1 MESKQLFKK
10 LNALYFLIYAAFAC
24 LYPFLTPYLKQRGL
38 SFTEIGII
46 YGTMGIVSILSQP
59 VWGFITDKYSN
70 KRFVLLCM
78 MLACSLVILNL
89 VFTMTFYWILVSI
102 IVLIIFQNAITPVA
116 DAYSCEIIEKHSSI
130 QYGKVRLMGSLGWAV
145 TALVMGY
152 VISWLGDNSVFYVY
166 SFAMLV
172 GAGLV
177 YTINFAGQPSRRKIC
192 VADMVNLIKDYRI
205 ILFIISVIFV
215 NIAMA
220 SNSNY
225 LPILIENTGGDIT
238 KVGYVFFL
246 SAISELPTFFIG
258 AKLLKR
264 YGEINLYIAGIL
276 IFAIRF
282 FLNSIC
288 SSYLWVLAVQVSHGI
303 SFGLYFLA
311 AVQYLNKNT
320 PPAMRTSA
328 MTLLAAANAVGVF
341 IGSIGGGMLL
351 EESSVF
357 ILYKVLAG
365 MCVVSLLFI
374 LFLRKKAHHAGEE
387 TA

>member
-1 MESKQLFKK
+1 MKSNQLFKR
-10 LNALYFLIYAAFAC
+10 LNVLYFLIYVAFAC

-70 KRFVLLCM
+70 KRFVLLCIM
-78 MLACSLVILNL
+78 SVCSLVILNF
-89 VFTMTFYWILVSI
+89 VFTVTFYSILASI
-102 IVLIIFQNAITPVA
+102 MLLIVFQNAITPIA
-116 DAYSCEIIEKHSSI
+116 DAYSCEIIDKHPSI
-130 QYGKVRLMGSLGWAV
+130 QYGKVRLMGSLGWAL
-145 TALVMGY
+145 TALIMGY
-152 VISWLGDNSVFYVY
+152 VINLVGDNSVFYVY
-166 SFAMLV
+166 SLAMLV

-177 YTINFAGQPSRRKIC
+177 YTIKFEGHQSRGKIR
-192 VADMVNLIKDYRI
+192 VADMVNLVKDYRI
-205 ILFIISVIFV
+205 ILFVISVIFV
-215 NIAMA
+215 NISMA

-258 AKLLKR
+258 SKLLKR

-282 FLNSIC
+282 FLNSMC
-288 SSYLWVLAVQVSHGI
+288 SSYVWVLVVQVSHGI

-320 PPAMRTSA
+320 PPAMKTSA

-341 IGSIGGGMLL
+341 VGSIGGGMLL
-351 EESSVF
+351 EQISVF
-357 ILYKVLAG
+357 VLYKVLAG

-374 LFLRKKAHHAGEE
+374 LLLRQMAHHAAKD